1 MPDPNNTNY
10 CAYCGCWALEQFEG
24 FCLACWDDF
33 KKKAKEEKEMNIA
46 DGVVAE
52 AKEIKLTPES
62 EVQIAQDFADAHR
75 CLETSML
82 STGLKG
88 DALDAFWMDQ
98 LAQLKDRLTAALVK
112 YSASKPPAPS
122 PESPGPS
129 APPPA

>member
-1 MPDPNNTNY
+1 
-10 CAYCGCWALEQFEG
+10 
-24 FCLACWDDF
+24 
-33 KKKAKEEKEMNIA
+33 MNIA

-98 LAQLKDRLTAALVK
+98 LAQLRDRLTAALVK
-112 YSASKPPAPS
+112 YSASKPPAS
-122 PESPGPS
+122 GE
-129 APPPA
+129 PA

>member
-24 FCLACWDDF
+24 FCLACWDGF
-33 KKKAKEEKEMNIA
+33 KTKAKEEKEMNIA

-52 AKEIKLTPES
+52 AKEVNLTPES

-112 YSASKPPAPS
+112 YSASKPPAS
-122 PESPGPS
+122 GE
-129 APPPA
+129 PA